1 MEVILGVPAPTHQYP
16 TASHKVVAI
25 SEAIGTEYKQVAE
38 AHFKLQ
44 WIWNVKHTI
53 VLHLHTTCDQD
64 HVATVDCFAI

>member
-38 AHFKLQ
+38 AHFKLK
-44 WIWNVKHTI
+44 WI
-53 VLHLHTTCDQD
+53 
-64 HVATVDCFAI
+64 